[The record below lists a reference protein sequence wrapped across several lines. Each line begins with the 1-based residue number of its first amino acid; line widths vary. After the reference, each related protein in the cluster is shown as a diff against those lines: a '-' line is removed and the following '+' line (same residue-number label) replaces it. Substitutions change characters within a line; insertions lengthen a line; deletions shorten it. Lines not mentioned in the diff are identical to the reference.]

1 MMDVPVIHL
10 TMAAV
15 KMGKHL
21 PKDQTRKNVK
31 VVRHL
36 NSDVA
41 LMGLLQLRERIWKG
55 RTISHF
61 SLNLVWNLFFFLQI
75 RNLNEIFSSS

>member
-41 LMGLLQLRERIWKG
+41 LMGLLQLRERIWKE
-55 RTISHF
+55 RTISYF
-61 SLNLVWNLFFFLQI
+61 VFKFGLESIFLFTDKEFK
-75 RNLNEIFSSS
+75 